1 MRNGSVVVAAAI
13 GLAALLGAGAAEAGA
28 KRRVVYFS
36 QTQSYRHGDG
46 IAGAL
51 QVLKDA
57 AAKENA
63 AFEVEECTD
72 CSKWTPEYL
81 GKFDAM
87 VSYGSGELTKPEP
100 PAKGEPAP
108 PPLSDENKKA
118 LIEFVK
124 GGKALVAIHSASW
137 MCPQTK
143 WPEYDEMV
151 GGVFVSHP
159 WVGKVRM
166 VVEDT
171 KHPAT
176 AHLGES
182 FEVHDEIY
190 AFNPWS
196 REKTHVLISLDNGSI
211 DPKKGEEVRK
221 DLDFGIAWCHPYGKG
236 RVFYTALG
244 HGKDVWAEERFQ
256 KHLLNGLLWAMGDVA
271 GEAPLGTD
279 GRPKK

>member
-1 MRNGSVVVAAAI
+1 MRNGSVVSVAAI

-28 KRRVVYFS
+28 KRRVVYYS
-36 QTQSYRHGDG
+36 QTEGYRHGEG

-51 QVLKDA
+51 KVLQDA
-57 AAKENA
+57 AAKEDA

-81 GKFDAM
+81 GRFDAM
-87 VSYGSGELTKPEP
+87 VSYGGGELTKV
-100 PAKGEPAP
+100 K
-108 PPLSDENKKA
+108 PPLADENKKA

-124 GGKALVAIHSASW
+124 GGKALVAIHAGLY

-143 WPEYDEMV
+143 WAEFAEMIN
-151 GGVFVSHP
+151 GVFVSHP
-159 WVGKVRM
+159 WSQKVRM
-166 VVEDT
+166 IVEDQ

-182 FEVHDEIY
+182 FEVVDEIY

-211 DPKKGEEVRK
+211 DPKKGEGVRK

-244 HGKDVWAEERFQ
+244 HGKNVWAEERFQ
-256 KHLLNGLLWAMGDVA
+256 KHLIQGLLWAMGDVP